1 MIMSMSVADGK
12 QTVVSGLC
20 TKANYE
26 SLLVATGLLVVLTSL
41 YVGFQVGSRPSAT
54 EKDNEDIQVDEPATA
69 PPVVELQ
76 EELLQEDTAEYI
88 ADGDLSSVKAGWS
101 EPCKLVHV

>member
-41 YVGFQVGSRPSAT
+41 YVGFQVGSRPSAA
-54 EKDNEDIQVDEPATA
+54 EKDNEDIQVDEPAT
-69 PPVVELQ
+69 VVELQ
-76 EELLQEDTAEYI
+76 EELLQEDIAEDI
-88 ADGDLSSVKAGWS
+88 ADRDLSSVKAGWS
-101 EPCKLVHV
+101 EPCKLVHA